1 MTQNLS
7 SYRIFYV
14 VAKCGNISKAAK
26 ELYISQPAISKS
38 IRKLEESLET
48 TLFIRSSKG
57 VRLTDEGELLFQHV
71 REAFSIL
78 DDGEKQLQQNIK
90 LGIGH
95 LRIGVSTT
103 LCKYMLMPYLSQFIK
118 ENPNIKISIIC
129 QDSNESLKMI
139 AEDKLDL
146 GFVGMF
152 HHMKDIEFRPV
163 VETQDIFVASPDY
176 IANLNSRGIAPDDYF
191 REGML
196 MLLDKDN
203 QARTYIDGILKEFL
217 DSSDHIEITTMDL
230 LIDFAKIGLGIA
242 SVIRSFVEED
252 LKEGSLIEIPSPLPL
267 PPRDV
272 GFAYKKNAIF
282 TKAVSDFINIST
294 AQS

>member
-26 ELYISQPAISKS
+26 ELFISQPAISKS

-57 VRLTDEGELLFQHV
+57 VRLTDEGEILFSHV
-71 REAFSIL
+71 EEAFSIL

-103 LCKYMLMPYLSQFIK
+103 LCKYMLMPYLSRFIK
-118 ENPNIKISIIC
+118 ENPNVKISIVC
-129 QDSNESLKMI
+129 QDSNDSLKMI
-139 AEDKLDL
+139 AENKLDL

-152 HHMKDIEFRPV
+152 HHIKDIDFTPV
-163 VETQDIFVASPDY
+163 VKTQDIFVASPDY
-176 IANLNSRGIAPDDYF
+176 LANLEARGVKPENYF
-191 REGML
+191 HEGML
-196 MLLDKDN
+196 MLLDKNN
-203 QARTYIDGILKEFL
+203 QARTYVDTVLKEFL

-230 LIDFAKIGLGIA
+230 LIDFSKIGLGIGC
-242 SVIRSFVEED
+242 VIRSFVEED
-252 LKEGSLIEIPSPLPL
+252 LKKGTLVEIPSPLPL

-282 TKAVSDFINIST
+282 TKAVSDFINISK
-294 AQS
+294 Q

>member
-1 MTQNLS
+1 MRQYFQGS
-7 SYRIFYV
+7 QG
-14 VAKCGNISKAAK
+14 A
-26 ELYISQPAISKS
+26 LYQPARHQQIHPQAGGKPGGHP
-38 IRKLEESLET
+38 IYPQ
-48 TLFIRSSKG
+48 FQG
-57 VRLTDEGELLFQHV
+57 VRLTDEGSILFQHV
-71 REAFSIL
+71 QEAFSIL
-78 DDGEKQLQQNIK
+78 EDGEKELQQNIR

-118 ENPNIKISIIC
+118 ENPNVKISIIC

-152 HHMKDIEFRPV
+152 HNMKTIDFRPV

-176 IANLNSRGIAPDDYF
+176 LANLKARGVKEENYF

-203 QARTYIDGILKEFL
+203 QARNYIDSVLKDFL

-252 LKEGSLIEIPSPLPL
+252 LKNGSLVEIASPIPL

-282 TKAVSDFINIST
+282 TKAVSDFINISKKKG
-294 AQS
+294 